1 MALEDGMAFSQALM
15 SLSGQIQQLSMQ
27 RTFEGAGQAVEQIKN
42 SELSEAEQKIK
53 IKSVANQLAMKMMAM
68 GQPMDRVQGMME
80 TLAPGPSREDL
91 MNKEF
96 GFQEKLQSQRLDASA
111 KQDEVAYARQLALQK
126 TKFNQARALAEMK
139 YGHWEERAI
148 PVSRQDS
155 VIDEV
160 TTTASKPSVIKLSPE
175 SKQPVERQ
183 AEKPRTERV
192 FVPNKPKVNPSV
204 AKTNVQFKT
213 NARIAMTAANE
224 LEETVKE
231 FGNFESVLGNQ
242 KAKAKLESAQY
253 QLAINYAK
261 IVDPESVAKEGEVV
275 AAQKYMVPMGLGV
288 RNAQTIESI
297 KMYKQRIAQYMKE
310 RAKAA
315 QEEGISTEQEQPL
328 DQPVDDD
335 ISNFLE

>member
-1 MALEDGMAFSQALM
+1 MALEDGIAFSQALM
-15 SLSGQIQQLSMQ
+15 GLSSQIQQLSLQ
-27 RTFEGAGQAVEQIKN
+27 RTFDGASQAVEQIKN
-42 SELSEAEQKIK
+42 SELSEAEQKVR

-80 TLAPGPSREDL
+80 TLVPSPSREDL

-139 YGHWEERAI
+139 YGHWEDR
-148 PVSRQDS
+148 S
-155 VIDEV
+155 VPS
-160 TTTASKPSVIKLSPE
+160 ASKAVDTTPEGDASIIKLSPGSDQMPE
-175 SKQPVERQ
+175 S
-183 AEKPRTERV
+183 EKPKTQRV
-192 FVPNKPKVNPSV
+192 FVPNKQERKVNPSV

-213 NARIAMTAANE
+213 NARVALAAANE

-231 FGNFESVLGNQ
+231 YGNFESVLGNQ

-275 AAQKYMVPMGLGV
+275 AAQKYMIPMGLGV
-288 RNAQTIESI
+288 RNAQTLENI
-297 KMYKQRIAQYMKE
+297 KMYKQRIAQYLKE
-310 RAKAA
+310 RARAA
-315 QEEGISTEQEQPL
+315 KEEGISTDQTDQQPDEQP
-328 DQPVDDD
+328 VSDD